1 MRKARRHNCRHPCT
15 IVVQVDMEAPSN
27 SVALYD
33 SWRTVALIYLQQSCK
48 NTYNENSGFEVSH
61 FPFLSSLPLPRDS
74 GKEVGTFETR
84 GCQGD
89 QRLPRR
95 PEVAKETRGCQG
107 DQRLPRRICTV
118 RRKFRWSSW
127 LSLLG

>member
-1 MRKARRHNCRHPCT
+1 MSHPMRKARRHNCRHPCT

-74 GKEVGTFETR
+74 GKALLM
-84 GCQGD
+84 
-89 QRLPRR
+89 LPAHMLRSN
-95 PEVAKETRGCQG
+95 KKYFQ
-107 DQRLPRRICTV
+107 I
-118 RRKFRWSSW
+118 
-127 LSLLG
+127 